1 MLRAVVFDIG
11 GVLELTPPTGH
22 VEHWEK
28 ARGLATGELDRRL
41 GDVFR
46 AGSLGTIT
54 LDDVHAAL
62 REELRLSEADVD
74 DFMAGVWEEYLG
86 TLNTELAEYF
96 AALRPRGYRTG
107 ILSNSFV
114 GAREREEEKYGF
126 EEMTDV
132 IVYSHEIGVAKPD
145 PEAYLAVC
153 RRLDVAPQEAVFL
166 DDRDVAVAGA
176 TGVGMA
182 AVLFHDNA
190 QAIADIE
197 KLLADDRQ
205 PNAVSE
211 LSGGSGGAP
220 TRRRARPLRPRR

>member
-22 VEHWEK
+22 VARWEE
-28 ARGLATGELDRRL
+28 AHGLAPGEMDERL

-46 AGSLGTIT
+46 AGSLGSIT
-54 LDDVHAAL
+54 LDDVHAAM
-62 REELRLSEADVD
+62 EQRLGVSVEDVE

-96 AALRPRGYRTG
+96 TNLRPRYRTG

-114 GAREREEEKYGF
+114 GAREREREKYAF
-126 EEMTDV
+126 EDITDV

-145 PEAYLAVC
+145 PEAYLEVC
-153 RRLDVAPQEAVFL
+153 RRLDVVPQDVVYL
-166 DDRDVAVAGA
+166 DDREIAVEAA
-176 TGVGMA
+176 TAVGMA
-182 AVLFHDNA
+182 AVLFRDNA

-197 KLLADDRQ
+197 SLLGRQ
-205 PNAVSE
+205 P
-211 LSGGSGGAP
+211 LS
-220 TRRRARPLRPRR
+220 R